1 MSFNLTTSSPESGEA
16 TVRKALRFCVAL
28 ILIAALLPV
37 FSVNCVLA
45 LLWFKAPLKRLTW
58 IDISAQPVRL
68 YCWQAGLFK
77 RSAAILNVLGGTI
90 RLVGNPLV
98 RDGVSIPVIR
108 RFHSPCSRPGLFD
121 SLWLY
126 SLTGLSVKAPLA
138 LLQQQR
144 DQSVFV
150 DTCLVIKVM
159 LCLCLYRKSAP
170 MPSHSKLFGIPF
182 SNTRMQT
189 AVDWIVQG
197 AQQQP
202 LQSACRAAYYINVN
216 SVNLSAANARLYQAL
231 QSSDRNF
238 IDGSGMR
245 IAARQAGMGLADN
258 NNGTDMLPALCEAA
272 VERKRSVFLLGA
284 QPGVAEQA
292 ASNLRQQYPGLHI
305 AGVHHGYFDDD
316 EQVCNTINQSGAD
329 IVLVALGSPRQEI
342 WIDNNK
348 HKLQAQCALAV
359 GGLFDFFSGNIARAP
374 MWMRELGLEWIW
386 RLIQE
391 PRAKFNRYVLGNPI
405 FLFRVYVLQQA
416 LRGF

>member
-1 MSFNLTTSSPESGEA
+1 MSFNLTTSSPEPGEA

-28 ILIAALLPV
+28 ILVATLLPV

-45 LLWFKAPLKRLTW
+45 LLCFKAPLKRLTW

-108 RFHSPCSRPGLFD
+108 RFHSPCSSPGLFD

-144 DQSVFV
+144 DQSVFA

-159 LCLCLYRKSAP
+159 LCLCLYRKSAS
-170 MPSHSKLFGIPF
+170 MPSHSELFGIPF

-216 SVNLSAANARLYQAL
+216 SVNLSAVNARLYQAL

-272 VERKRSVFLLGA
+272 VERKRSLFLLGA

-305 AGVHHGYFDDD
+305 ASVHHGYFDDD